1 MSYDFGDSTIEREGG
16 WVAEEVARLFHLPDR
31 FLGRAIVGAVRSAR
45 LARHDNFAHYRVP
58 PELRYAAALV
68 WDVGPEI
75 ARRLGENDIQ
85 AGEIRPQ
92 VRAVSDA
99 NLRFWTWTCFQKT
112 ASAFVEAETGRCDAW
127 RLLLNDPS
135 DGNPLFVA
143 LDRIAPP
150 ENAHDDICARYIA
163 AMDRNRGGGD
173 GRTMWTPDGGGRIQL
188 LSDQMASVPLAP
200 R

>member
-1 MSYDFGDSTIEREGG
+1 MSYDLGGSTVEREGG
-16 WVAEEVARLFHLPDR
+16 WVTDEVARLYHLPDR
-31 FLGRAIVGAVRSAR
+31 FLGRAIVGTVRSAR
-45 LARHDNFAHYRVP
+45 LARYDAFSHHRVP

-75 ARRLGENDIQ
+75 ARRLGERDFRS
-85 AGEIRPQ
+85 GEIRPQ
-92 VRAVSDA
+92 VRGVSDA

-112 ASAFVEAETGRCDAW
+112 ASAFVGTETGGCDVW

-150 ENAHDDICARYIA
+150 ESEHDECARYIA
-163 AMDRNRGGGD
+163 ARNRNRGWGD
-173 GRTMWTPDGGGRIQL
+173 GRTMWSPDEGGRIS
-188 LSDQMASVPLAP
+188 LSAEQMARVPLAP